1 MTTNSRAA
9 LALFALQ
16 LAASAAAAAEP
27 RARDLGIPFERSTP
41 GALNA
46 ITDVPGV
53 GVGQVTLIE
62 GTDVRTG
69 VTAVVP
75 RLFKDKPPAQCFGAS
90 FSLNGNGEM
99 TGLPWV
105 DESGLVEG
113 PILITNTNSVGIVR
127 DAVIKYAARKF
138 GPDGLW
144 SLPIVAETWDGP
156 LNDIYGHHVK
166 EEHALMAIDRAAGGP
181 VAEGAVGGGTGMVCY
196 EFKGGIGT
204 ASRIVKV
211 RNDSYTVGVLVQ
223 ANFGRRPQLLI
234 AGIPVGLEIPEGVFR
249 EKEAGSIIIVVAT
262 DAPLLPHQMKRLA
275 RRAGLGVARTG
286 GVAGNGSGDIF
297 IAFSTANPKAAD
309 TGAVVPLEM
318 LPLGDMDGLF
328 EAVASATQ
336 ESIMNALVAGK
347 TMDGYKGSHIIGLPH
362 DRVVEILKRHNRL
375 APPQP

>member
-1 MTTNSRAA
+1 M
-9 LALFALQ
+9 
-16 LAASAAAAAEP
+16 
-27 RARDLGIPFERSTP
+27 
-41 GALNA
+41 
-46 ITDVPGV
+46 
-53 GVGQVTLIE
+53 
-62 GTDVRTG
+62 RTG

-211 RNDSYTVGVLVQ
+211 RKDSYTVGVLVQ

-297 IAFSTANPKAAD
+297 IAFSTANTKAAD

-318 LPLGDMDGLF
+318 LPLGDMDRPVRGGRERHAGVDHERSGRGKNDGRLQGQPHHRPAARPRGRDPE
-328 EAVASATQ
+328 EAQSAGAAPAVRTKARRRASNQ
-336 ESIMNALVAGK
+336 
-347 TMDGYKGSHIIGLPH
+347 
-362 DRVVEILKRHNRL
+362 
-375 APPQP
+375 